1 MKIGTNL
8 TDKLSPN
15 LVIKTPFTYRF
26 VMMDTH
32 TSNPTARIV
41 RETKFDK
48 FISISNNNGV
58 KFNFKRPIYIH
69 NREINSYN
77 VISFLDCDLAF
88 FNEDFDEKK
97 MIQIFSKHYIDK
109 LQLEMDEINKR
120 LIDLKKIIE

>member
-15 LVIKTPFTYRF
+15 LVIKTPFIYRF
-26 VMMDTH
+26 VIM
-32 TSNPTARIV
+32 NPHLGNPWGIIY

-77 VISFLDCDLAF
+77 VISFLDYDVVF

-97 MIQIFSKHYIDK
+97 MIQIFCKHHIDK
-109 LQLEMDEINKR
+109 LQLKIDQINKE
-120 LIDLKKIIE
+120 LNDLKKIIE